1 MNENFAKVWVLG
13 VSAMMFFA
21 CFFGRGWLF
30 GVAAMLILGFVK
42 MM

>member
-1 MNENFAKVWVLG
+1 MSENFAKVWVLG
-13 VSAMMFFA
+13 VSVMMFFA

-30 GVAAMLILGFVK
+30 GVAAMLIWGFVK

>member
-13 VSAMMFFA
+13 ISVMMFFA

-30 GVAAMLILGFVK
+30 GVAVMLILGFVK

>member
-13 VSAMMFFA
+13 VSVMMFLA
-21 CFFGRGWLF
+21 CFFGSGWLF

>member
-1 MNENFAKVWVLG
+1 MSENFAKIWMLG
-13 VSAMMFFA
+13 VSVMMLFA